1 VKLYLKNKL
10 KQKSL
15 GGMVHVVEHF
25 PSKLKAVSSS
35 LSITKKRRRRRR
47 RRIAWELRLN
57 SSLAIRPP
65 IK

>member
-35 LSITKKRRRRRR
+35 LSITKKKRRRR